1 LRGRVI
7 DEALP
12 NGAMPPVE
20 PFTLRSEP
28 SAGGLATVVVGQRVG
43 SNNYLDAAGFP
54 GRTTGLEERKKAA
67 SR

>member
-1 LRGRVI
+1 
-7 DEALP
+7 
-12 NGAMPPVE
+12 MPPVE